1 MIYFLFPVCTYALAR
16 EREGGHTDL
25 SYSLAHKCVVC
36 AKSISSYGNIKS
48 CVNIAVEKKKSS
60 SSPNGHV
67 LSPEKV
73 HLLPLESKKYNEH
86 QIFWHYD
93 WL

>member
-1 MIYFLFPVCTYALAR
+1 MICFLFPVCTYALAR

-48 CVNIAVEKKKSS
+48 CVNIAVKKKRV
-60 SSPNGHV
+60 P
-67 LSPEKV
+67 V
-73 HLLPLESKKYNEH
+73 HQMDMYYHQKKCIYS
-86 QIFWHYD
+86 
-93 WL
+93 L